1 MASPIEQRNGGVLMP
16 EPDFDQIRAS
26 LHALEDVQ
34 ARHGE
39 VFNIARG
46 VYLDDPVNTHVAAL
60 VWQGRVADLQIDDA
74 VCALDPAEA
83 ARVINGVVINAF
95 NAWQLD
101 LAQLL
106 HSAAQSA

>member
-1 MASPIEQRNGGVLMP
+1 MP
-16 EPDFDQIRAS
+16 EPNFDQIRAS
-26 LHALEDVQ
+26 LETLDDVQ

-39 VFNIARG
+39 VFNIAQG
-46 VYLDDPVNTHVAAL
+46 VYVDDPINTHVAAL
-60 VWQGRVADLQIDDA
+60 VWQGRVADLQIDDT
-74 VCALDPAEA
+74 VCALDPVEA

-106 HSAAQSA
+106 HTAAQSA